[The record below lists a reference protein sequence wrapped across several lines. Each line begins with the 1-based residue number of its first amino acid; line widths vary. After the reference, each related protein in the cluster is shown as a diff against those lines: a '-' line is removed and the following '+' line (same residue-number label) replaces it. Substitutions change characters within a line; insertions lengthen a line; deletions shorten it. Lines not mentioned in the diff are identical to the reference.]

1 MLCHRVWGRANLR
14 SEQPVSKR
22 DRGSRALLP
31 PSRMPPYDRSI
42 SHYIPFLEVGEH
54 PLPLVTR
61 AGDSW
66 LVIVHLIE
74 SLGKRES
81 QWKHCLSLIDLRP

>member
-1 MLCHRVWGRANLR
+1 MLWHRAWGRANLR

-42 SHYIPFLEVGEH
+42 SNYIPFLEVGE
-54 PLPLVTR
+54 PPPPLVTW

-66 LVIVHLIE
+66 LVFVYFNRITGEEGVSVEAL
-74 SLGKRES
+74 S
-81 QWKHCLSLIDLRP
+81 QSD